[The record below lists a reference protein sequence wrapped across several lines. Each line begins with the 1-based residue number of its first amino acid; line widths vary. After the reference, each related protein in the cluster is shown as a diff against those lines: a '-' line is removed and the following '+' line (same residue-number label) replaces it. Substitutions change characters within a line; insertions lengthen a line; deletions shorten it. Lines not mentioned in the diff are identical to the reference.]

1 VIHADRWIRLRADHC
16 ITPEGAVLDPYYVLE
31 YRDWVHVVAVT
42 DDDRLVVNHQY
53 RHGAGCVHLELPGG
67 VTDAA
72 DAGPLE
78 AAARELR
85 EETGFAAREFR
96 HITSLSPNSA
106 THTNRIHIVLALD
119 AYPDGVQSL
128 DAGEEIT
135 VELLPLSEIPA
146 LVSSGAFLQADASIR
161 CRSTKQLSVGLR
173 PDRKPACPAAR
184 NPSFSA
190 HASSRATKHNEYS
203 LASTA
208 PTAMPL

>member
-1 VIHADRWIRLRADHC
+1 MRRPGAWRVAGSRLIHADRWIRLRADHC
-16 ITPEGAVLDPYYVLE
+16 ITPEGAVLDPFYVLE
-31 YRDWVHVVAVT
+31 YADWVHVVAVT

-67 VTDAA
+67 VMDAE

-106 THTNRIHIVLALD
+106 THTNRIHIVLALE
-119 AYPDGVQSL
+119 AYADGVQSL

-135 VELLPLSEIPA
+135 VELLPMSEIPA
-146 LVSSGAFLQADASIR
+146 LVSSGAFLQAAHVASLMVALQAIGR
-161 CRSTKQLSVGLR
+161 VQFHVAPK
-173 PDRKPACPAAR
+173 
-184 NPSFSA
+184 
-190 HASSRATKHNEYS
+190 AT
-203 LASTA
+203 
-208 PTAMPL
+208 P

>member
-1 VIHADRWIRLRADHC
+1 MRRPGAWRVAGTRLIHADRWIRLRADHC

-31 YRDWVHVVAVT
+31 YADWVHVVAVT

-67 VTDAA
+67 VMDAE

-106 THTNRIHIVLALD
+106 THTNRIHTVLALG
-119 AYPDGVQSL
+119 AYADGAQSL
-128 DAGEEIT
+128 DAGEEIA
-135 VELLPLSEIPA
+135 VELLPLAELPA
-146 LVSSGAFLQADASIR
+146 LVGTGAFLQ
-161 CRSTKQLSVGLR
+161 
-173 PDRKPACPAAR
+173 
-184 NPSFSA
+184 SA
-190 HASSRATKHNEYS
+190 HVASLMVALQAIGRVQFHVAPKAT
-203 LASTA
+203 
-208 PTAMPL
+208 P

>member
-1 VIHADRWIRLRADHC
+1 MRRPGAWRVAGSRLIHADRWIRLRADHC

-67 VTDAA
+67 VMDAE

-106 THTNRIHIVLALD
+106 THTNRIHIVLAEG
-119 AYPDGVQSL
+119 AYADGVQNL
-128 DAGEEIT
+128 DAGEEIA
-135 VELLPLSEIPA
+135 VELLPLAEVPA
-146 LVSSGAFLQADASIR
+146 LIASGAFLQ
-161 CRSTKQLSVGLR
+161 
-173 PDRKPACPAAR
+173 
-184 NPSFSA
+184 SA
-190 HASSRATKHNEYS
+190 HVASMMVA
-203 LASTA
+203 LQ
-208 PTAMPL
+208 AMGRMRFVSMDSAGR

>member
-1 VIHADRWIRLRADHC
+1 VAASRLIHADRWIRLRADHC

-31 YRDWVHVVAVT
+31 YADWVHVVAVT

-67 VTDAA
+67 VMDAE

-106 THTNRIHIVLALD
+106 THTNRIHIVLAEG
-119 AYPDGVQSL
+119 AYADGAQSL
-128 DAGEEIT
+128 DAGEEIA
-135 VELLPLSEIPA
+135 VELLPLAEMPA
-146 LVSSGAFLQADASIR
+146 LIGSGAFLQAAHVASLMVALQAMGRMRFVPLDAN
-161 CRSTKQLSVGLR
+161 G
-173 PDRKPACPAAR
+173 A
-184 NPSFSA
+184 
-190 HASSRATKHNEYS
+190 
-203 LASTA
+203 
-208 PTAMPL
+208 

>member
-1 VIHADRWIRLRADHC
+1 MRRPGAWRVAGSRLIHADRWIRLRADHC

-31 YRDWVHVVAVT
+31 YADWVHVVAVT

-85 EETGFAAREFR
+85 EETGFAAREFQ

-106 THTNRIHIVLALD
+106 THTNRIHIVLAEG
-119 AYPDGVQSL
+119 AYADGVQSL
-128 DAGEEIT
+128 DAGEEIA
-135 VELLPLSEIPA
+135 VELLPLAEVPA
-146 LVSSGAFLQADASIR
+146 LIASGAFLQ
-161 CRSTKQLSVGLR
+161 
-173 PDRKPACPAAR
+173 
-184 NPSFSA
+184 SA
-190 HASSRATKHNEYS
+190 HVASMMVA
-203 LASTA
+203 LQ
-208 PTAMPL
+208 AMGRMRFVSMDSAGR

>member
-1 VIHADRWIRLRADHC
+1 MRRPGAWRVAGSRLIHADRWIRLRADHC

-67 VTDAA
+67 VMDAA
-72 DAGPLE
+72 DVGPLE

-106 THTNRIHIVLALD
+106 THTNRIHTVVALG
-119 AYPDGVQSL
+119 AYADGAQSL
-128 DAGEEIT
+128 DAGEEIA
-135 VELLPLSEIPA
+135 VELLPLAEIPA
-146 LVSSGAFLQADASIR
+146 LIGSGAFLQ
-161 CRSTKQLSVGLR
+161 
-173 PDRKPACPAAR
+173 
-184 NPSFSA
+184 SA
-190 HASSRATKHNEYS
+190 HVASLMVALQAIGRVQFHV
-203 LASTA
+203 A
-208 PTAMPL
+208 PKAIP